1 MKVLR
6 LIGVVL
12 FLLLLQLPIVKVEK
26 KVPEILSYTGT
37 FSEVYKEVEKEFG
50 PWSEKLVL
58 EDGAWLQRGKDSFDI
73 LKDNYKGADF
83 LVFINK

>member
-37 FSEVYKEVEKEFG
+37 FSEVYKEVENEFG
-50 PWSEKLVL
+50 PWNEKLVL
-58 EDGAWLQRGKDSFDI
+58 EDAAWLQRGKDSFDI